1 MRKKLIKDPYKVEDS
16 REHSRTGEKGQ
27 TSVEYILLLA
37 AMSVIIFSLLTGI
50 RDRILPRVRPCPEN
64 DPTLGCKLARIVD
77 SMGSTDPSFRFF
89 RLRK

>member
-1 MRKKLIKDPYKVEDS
+1 MKEALDHLRKD
-16 REHSRTGEKGQ
+16 EKGQ

-77 SMGSTDPSFRFF
+77 SMGSTDPTFRYF